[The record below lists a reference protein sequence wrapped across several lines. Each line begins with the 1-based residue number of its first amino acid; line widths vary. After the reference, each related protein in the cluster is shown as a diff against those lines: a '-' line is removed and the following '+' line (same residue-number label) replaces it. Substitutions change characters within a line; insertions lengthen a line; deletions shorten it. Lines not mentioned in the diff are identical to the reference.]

1 MKQGTHKIDIFIL
14 IPVLLLIFFSIA
26 VVYSASSDYSLSR
39 WNDAS
44 YLLKSHIFKVVLSLV
59 VLFVFIKIDYRYVE
73 KFSKFIIFGTIALL
87 IIVLFTSSAVKNVNR
102 WIMFGPMSFQPS
114 DLAKY
119 ALIIYVSALLVRKEG
134 YVDNLYKGYLPIL
147 LYILTVCGLVA
158 LQPNFSTASII
169 FGTTILLLLTSDV
182 KIKHIIFTIVSL
194 TPVAVLFIL
203 SKSYIRARLENFA
216 EYSSTGT
223 AQHQLTQ
230 AIIGLGNGG
239 IVGVGSGNSVQKEFF
254 LPESYGDFIFS
265 ILGEEYGFIG
275 TAFVV
280 AMFAVILVR
289 GYKVVKNV
297 DDPFGK
303 YLAFGI
309 TTIIVSY
316 AIVNMSVASGIF
328 PTTGVPI
335 PFVSFG
341 GTAMLF
347 NSAAAGILI
356 NISSNKKQSDVP
368 QSVIMGVNV

>member
-1 MKQGTHKIDIFIL
+1 MKQGTHRIDIYLL

-26 VVYSASSDYSLSR
+26 VVYSASSDYSLSK
-39 WNDAS
+39 WNDAG
-44 YLLKSHIFKVVLSLV
+44 YLLKLHLIRVVLSLV
-59 VLFVFIKIDYRYVE
+59 ILFLFVKIDYRIVQG
-73 KFSKFIIFGTIALL
+73 FSKFIIFGTIALL
-87 IIVLFTSSAVKNVNR
+87 IIVLLTSSSVKNVNR
-102 WIMFGPMSFQPS
+102 WIMLGPLSFQPS

-119 ALIIYVSALLVRKEG
+119 ALIIYISTLLVKKEG
-134 YVDNLYKGYLPIL
+134 YLGNLYKGYLPIL
-147 LYILTVCGLVA
+147 LYILAICGLVA
-158 LQPNFSTASII
+158 LQPNFSTATII
-169 FGTTILLLLTSDV
+169 FGTSVLLLLTSKV
-182 KIKHIIFTIVSL
+182 KIKHILFTIISL
-194 TPVAVLFIL
+194 FPIAVLFIL

-239 IVGVGSGNSVQKEFF
+239 IFGVGSGNSVQKEFF

-275 TAFVV
+275 TVFVV
-280 AMFAVILVR
+280 AMFAIILVR

-335 PFVSFG
+335 PFISFG

-356 NISSNKKQSDVP
+356 NISSHGSQREIQPSLISGGNL
-368 QSVIMGVNV
+368 

>member
-1 MKQGTHKIDIFIL
+1 M
-14 IPVLLLIFFSIA
+14 
-26 VVYSASSDYSLSR
+26 
-39 WNDAS
+39 
-44 YLLKSHIFKVVLSLV
+44 LKSHLIRVVISLV
-59 VLFVFIKIDYRYVE
+59 VLFLFVKIDYRLLLS
-73 KFSKFIIFGTIALL
+73 FSKFTIYVTIALL

-102 WIMFGPMSFQPS
+102 WIMLGPLSFQPS

-119 ALIIYVSALLVRKEG
+119 ALIIYISTLLVRKEG
-134 YVDNLYKGYLPIL
+134 YLTNLYKGYLPIL
-147 LYILTVCGLVA
+147 LYIVAVCGLVA
-158 LQPNFSTASII
+158 LQPNFSTATII
-169 FGTTILLLLTSDV
+169 FGTSVLLLLISEV
-182 KIKHIIFTIVSL
+182 KIKHIFFTIVSL
-194 TPVAVLFIL
+194 SPVAVLFIL
-203 SKSYIRARLENFA
+203 SKSYMRARLENFA

-223 AQHQLTQ
+223 AHHQLTQ

-239 IVGVGSGNSVQKEFF
+239 ILGVGSGNSVQKEFF

-280 AMFAVILVR
+280 IMFAIILVR

-309 TTIIVSY
+309 TTILVSY
-316 AIVNMSVASGIF
+316 AVVNMSVASGIF

-356 NISSNKKQSDVP
+356 NISTNKSQREVQP
-368 QSVIMGVNV
+368 SVITGGNI

>member
-26 VVYSASSDYSLSR
+26 VVYSASSDYSLNK

-44 YLLKSHIFKVVLSLV
+44 YLLKSHLIRVIFSLV
-59 VLFVFIKIDYRYVE
+59 VLFIFVKIDYRIIQG
-73 KFSKFIIFGTIALL
+73 FSKLIIFGTIALL
-87 IIVLFTSSAVKNVNR
+87 IIVLLTSSTVKNVNR
-102 WIMFGPMSFQPS
+102 WIMLGPLSFQPS
-114 DLAKY
+114 DLAKF
-119 ALIIYVSALLVRKEG
+119 ALIIHVSTLLVRKNG
-134 YVDNLYKGYLPIL
+134 YLDNLYRGYLPIL
-147 LYILTVCGLVA
+147 LYIVTICGLVA
-158 LQPNFSTASII
+158 LQPNFSTATII
-169 FGTTILLLLTSDV
+169 FGTTVLLMLTSQV

-194 TPVAVLFIL
+194 LPFAALFVL
-203 SKSYIRARLENFA
+203 SKSYIRTRLENFA

-239 IVGVGSGNSVQKEFF
+239 IFGVGSGNSVQKEFF

-280 AMFAVILVR
+280 AMFAIILVR

-297 DDPFGK
+297 EDPFGK

-356 NISSNKKQSDVP
+356 NISSNKVQRENQSP
-368 QSVIMGVNV
+368 HILGGNL

>member
-1 MKQGTHKIDIFIL
+1 MNQGTHKIDIYIL

-26 VVYSASSDYSLSR
+26 VVYSASSDYSLNK

-44 YLLKSHIFKVVLSLV
+44 YMLKSHLIRVLISLA
-59 VLFVFIKIDYRYVE
+59 VLFFFVKVDYRIIQG
-73 KFSKFIIFGTIALL
+73 FSKFMIFGTIALL
-87 IIVLFTSSAVKNVNR
+87 IIVLFTSSTVKNVNR
-102 WIMFGPMSFQPS
+102 WIMLGPLSFQPS

-119 ALIIYVSALLVRKEG
+119 ALIVHISTLLVRKEG
-134 YVDNLYKGYLPIL
+134 YLDNLYKGYLPIL
-147 LYILTVCGLVA
+147 IYILTICGLVA
-158 LQPNFSTASII
+158 LQPNFSTATII
-169 FGTTILLLLTSDV
+169 FVTTVLLLLTSHI
-182 KIKHIIFTIVSL
+182 KIKHIAFTVVSL
-194 TPVAVLFIL
+194 IPFASLFVL

-239 IVGVGSGNSVQKEFF
+239 ILGVGSGNSVQKEFF

-275 TAFVV
+275 TIFVV
-280 AMFAVILVR
+280 AMFAIILVR
-289 GYKVVKNV
+289 GFKVAKNV

-335 PFVSFG
+335 PFISFG

-356 NISSNKKQSDVP
+356 NISSTKTQKEIQSSD
-368 QSVIMGVNV
+368 ITGGNL

>member
-1 MKQGTHKIDIFIL
+1 MKQGTHKIDIYIL
-14 IPVLLLIFFSIA
+14 IPVLLLIFFSIV
-26 VVYSASSDYSLSR
+26 VVYSASSDYSLNK

-44 YLLKSHIFKVVLSLV
+44 YLLKSHLFKVVLSLA
-59 VLFVFIKIDYRYVE
+59 VLFFFVKVDYRYVE
-73 KFSKFIIFGTIALL
+73 RFSKFIILGTIALL
-87 IIVLFTSSAVKNVNR
+87 IIVLFTSSSVKNVNR
-102 WIMFGPMSFQPS
+102 WIFLGTMSFQPS

-147 LYILTVCGLVA
+147 LYILAVCGLVA
-158 LQPNFSTASII
+158 LQPNFSTATII
-169 FGTTILLLLTSDV
+169 FGTTILLLLTSKV
-182 KIKHIIFTIVSL
+182 KIKHIIVTILSL

-239 IVGVGSGNSVQKEFF
+239 IFGVGSGNSVQKEFF

-275 TAFVV
+275 TVFVV

-289 GYKVVKNV
+289 GYKVVKTV
-297 DDPFGK
+297 EDPFGK

-356 NISSNKKQSDVP
+356 NISSNRANSDLN
-368 QSVIMGVNV
+368 QTVITGVNV

>member
-1 MKQGTHKIDIFIL
+1 MKQGTHKIDIYIL

-26 VVYSASSDYSLSR
+26 VVYSASSDYSLNK

-44 YLLKSHIFKVVLSLV
+44 YLLKSHLFKVVLSLA
-59 VLFVFIKIDYRYVE
+59 VLFFFVKVDYRYVE
-73 KFSKFIIFGTIALL
+73 RFSKFIILGTIALL
-87 IIVLFTSSAVKNVNR
+87 IIVLFTSSSVKNVNR
-102 WIMFGPMSFQPS
+102 WIFLGTLSFQPS

-147 LYILTVCGLVA
+147 LYILAVCGLVA
-158 LQPNFSTASII
+158 LQPNFSTAIII
-169 FGTTILLLLTSDV
+169 FGTSILLLLTSKV
-182 KIKHIIFTIVSL
+182 KIKHIIVTIISL

-239 IVGVGSGNSVQKEFF
+239 IFGVGSGNSVQKEFF

-265 ILGEEYGFIG
+265 ILGEEYGFVG

-280 AMFAVILVR
+280 VMFAIILIR
-289 GYKVVKNV
+289 GYKVVKTV
-297 DDPFGK
+297 EDPFGK

-356 NISSNKKQSDVP
+356 NISSNRTNTDSNQT
-368 QSVIMGVNV
+368 VIMGVNV

>member
-1 MKQGTHKIDIFIL
+1 M
-14 IPVLLLIFFSIA
+14 PVLLLIFFSIA
-26 VVYSASSDYSLSR
+26 VVYSASSDYSLNK

-44 YLLKSHIFKVVLSLV
+44 YLLKSHLFKVVLSLI
-59 VLFVFIKIDYRYVE
+59 VLFIFVKIDYRIIQRW
-73 KFSKFIIFGTIALL
+73 SKFVIIGTIALL
-87 IIVLFTSSAVKNVNR
+87 VIVLFTSSAVKNVNR
-102 WIMFGPMSFQPS
+102 WILLGPLSFQPS

-119 ALIIYVSALLVRKEG
+119 ALIIYVSALLVKKEAYIG
-134 YVDNLYKGYLPIL
+134 NLYKGYLPIL
-147 LYILTVCGLVA
+147 LYIVLVCGLVA
-158 LQPNFSTASII
+158 FQPNFSTATII
-169 FGTTILLLLTSDV
+169 FGTTVLLMLTSEV
-182 KIKHIIFTIVSL
+182 KIKHIVVTIISL
-194 TPVAVLFIL
+194 MPIAALFIL
-203 SKSYIRARLENFA
+203 SKSYMRARLENYA
-216 EYSSTGT
+216 EYNSTGT

-239 IVGVGSGNSVQKEFF
+239 ILGVGSGNSVQKEFF

-280 AMFAVILVR
+280 AMFAIILVR
-289 GYKVVKNV
+289 GYKVVKNTE
-297 DDPFGK
+297 DPFGK

-335 PFVSFG
+335 PFISFG

-356 NISSNKKQSDVP
+356 NISTNKSQREIQPSA
-368 QSVIMGVNV
+368 IMGGNL

>member
-1 MKQGTHKIDIFIL
+1 MKQGTHKIDIYLL

-26 VVYSASSDYSLSR
+26 VVYSASSDYSLNK

-44 YLLKSHIFKVVLSLV
+44 YMLKSHLIRVVLSLV
-59 VLFVFIKIDYRYVE
+59 VLFLFVKIDYRIIQG
-73 KFSKFIIFGTIALL
+73 FSKFIIFGTIALL
-87 IIVLFTSSAVKNVNR
+87 VIVLFTSSAVKNVNR
-102 WIMFGPMSFQPS
+102 WILLGPLSFQPS

-134 YVDNLYKGYLPIL
+134 YLGNLYKGYLPIL
-147 LYILTVCGLVA
+147 LYVLVICGLVA
-158 LQPNFSTASII
+158 LQPNFSTATII
-169 FGTTILLLLTSDV
+169 FGTSVLLMLTSEV
-182 KIKHIIFTIVSL
+182 KIKHIAFTIVSL
-194 TPVAVLFIL
+194 FPIAVLFIL

-239 IVGVGSGNSVQKEFF
+239 ILGVGSGNSVQKEFF

-275 TAFVV
+275 TVFVV
-280 AMFAVILVR
+280 AMFAIILIR

-335 PFVSFG
+335 PFISFG

-356 NISSNKKQSDVP
+356 NISSNKSRREMQP
-368 QSVIMGVNV
+368 SVITGGNL

>member
-1 MKQGTHKIDIFIL
+1 MKQGTHKIDIYIL

-26 VVYSASSDYSLSR
+26 VVYSASSDYSLNK

-44 YLLKSHIFKVVLSLV
+44 YLLKSHLFKVVLSLA
-59 VLFVFIKIDYRYVE
+59 VLFFFVKVDYRYVE
-73 KFSKFIIFGTIALL
+73 RFSKFIILGTIALL
-87 IIVLFTSSAVKNVNR
+87 IIVLFTSSSVKNVNR
-102 WIMFGPMSFQPS
+102 WIFLGTLSFQPS

-147 LYILTVCGLVA
+147 LYILAVCGLVA
-158 LQPNFSTASII
+158 LQPNFSTAIII
-169 FGTTILLLLTSDV
+169 FGTSILLLLTSKV
-182 KIKHIIFTIVSL
+182 KIKHIIVTIISL

-239 IVGVGSGNSVQKEFF
+239 IFGVGSGNSVQKEFF

-265 ILGEEYGFIG
+265 ILGEEYGFVG

-280 AMFAVILVR
+280 VMFAIILIR
-289 GYKVVKNV
+289 GYKVVKTV
-297 DDPFGK
+297 EDPFGK

-356 NISSNKKQSDVP
+356 NISANRTNTDSNQT
-368 QSVIMGVNV
+368 VIMGVNV

>member
-1 MKQGTHKIDIFIL
+1 MKQGTHKIDIYIL

-26 VVYSASSDYSLSR
+26 VVYSASSDYSLNK

-44 YLLKSHIFKVVLSLV
+44 YLLKSHLFKVVLSLA
-59 VLFVFIKIDYRYVE
+59 VLFFFVKVDYRYVE
-73 KFSKFIIFGTIALL
+73 RFSKFIILGTIALL
-87 IIVLFTSSAVKNVNR
+87 IIVLFTSSSVKNVNR
-102 WIMFGPMSFQPS
+102 WIFLGTLSFQPS

-147 LYILTVCGLVA
+147 LYILAVCGLVA
-158 LQPNFSTASII
+158 LQPNFSTATII
-169 FGTTILLLLTSDV
+169 FGTSILLLLTSKV
-182 KIKHIIFTIVSL
+182 KIKHIIVTIISL

-239 IVGVGSGNSVQKEFF
+239 IFGVGSGNSVQKEFF

-265 ILGEEYGFIG
+265 ILGEEYGFVG

-280 AMFAVILVR
+280 VMFAIILIR
-289 GYKVVKNV
+289 GYKVVKTV
-297 DDPFGK
+297 EDPFGK

-356 NISSNKKQSDVP
+356 NISSNRTNTDSNQT
-368 QSVIMGVNV
+368 VIMGVNV